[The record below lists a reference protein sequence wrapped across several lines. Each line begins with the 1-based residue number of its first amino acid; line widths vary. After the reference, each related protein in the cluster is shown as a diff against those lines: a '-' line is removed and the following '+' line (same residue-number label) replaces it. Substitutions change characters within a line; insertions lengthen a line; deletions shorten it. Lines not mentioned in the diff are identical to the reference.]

1 LGENTGLTPACDLS
15 REPSGASLPA
25 AGKGTIKKVF
35 VVLLLIAVGVGAFL
49 YFPRGGATASQNA
62 ATLAIL
68 NTAIEGSRAGAAF
81 SPALDGE
88 LYATGDLV
96 RANTDGRAVLTFFD
110 GSSLSVDPGS
120 QVKVVALNRVSTD
133 GIQVTIEQSL
143 GRSWQSVQKLKT
155 PESRYEVRTPSTTA
169 VVRGTGFLTLVQQLA
184 TGGTQ
189 TTYQVDEGG
198 LQVNA
203 TAGGSVNVPAGTQ
216 VTIAEG
222 AQAPA
227 SATPIPPSPRLEIN
241 STAGLGFLVVAPTGQ
256 SCGPSGSKAEIFGC
270 VVTADKVT
278 IRDPAPGR
286 WGVVMTS
293 AGALPVGTL
302 SIDGF
307 VGATRNAG
315 RSTGRPY
322 GAGDVVR
329 TGITLTTGAQLA
341 LSVFEPPTLVTSL
354 CAAAAP
360 GRVFASGPVDV
371 RAESIRAF
379 ARDNKA
385 TPVSLVFTEAE
396 LNQAVN
402 LNAPSAAQGVT
413 LSDAKI
419 RIDSG
424 GIHGTAKAATQFI
437 TVNASADVVGGPVG
451 DKFTLK
457 VSRLAADPLPPGLID
472 AVKGLVD
479 TSTADISGTVPFLVK
494 QVAFRN
500 GCFWVS
506 GVTPN

>member
-1 LGENTGLTPACDLS
+1 M
-15 REPSGASLPA
+15 
-25 AGKGTIKKVF
+25 KKVF
-35 VVLLLIAVGVGAFL
+35 VVLLLIVAGVAAFL
-49 YFPRGGATASQNA
+49 YFPRGGANTSAQNA

-68 NTAIEGSRAGAAF
+68 NTAIEGARAGAAF
-81 SPALDGE
+81 APALDGE
-88 LYATGDLV
+88 IYATGDLV
-96 RANTDGRAVLTFFD
+96 RANVDGRAVLTFFD

-155 PESRYEVRTPSTTA
+155 PDSRYEVRTPSTSA
-169 VVRGTGFLTLVQQLA
+169 VVRGTGFLTFVQQLT

-189 TTYQVDEGG
+189 TTYQVDEGT

-203 TAGGSVNVPAGTQ
+203 TAGGTVSVPAGTQ

-227 SATPIPPSPRLEIN
+227 SATPIPPSPRLEIT
-241 STAGLGFLVVAPTGQ
+241 SIGGLGFLVVAPTGQ
-256 SCGPSGSKAEIFGC
+256 ACGPTGNKAEIFGC
-270 VVTADKVT
+270 VVSADKVT
-278 IRDPAPGR
+278 IREPAAGR
-286 WGVVMTS
+286 WGLFMTS
-293 AGALPVGTL
+293 TGAVPLGTL
-302 SIDGF
+302 SVDGF
-307 VGATRNAG
+307 IGTTRNAG
-315 RSTGRPY
+315 RTSGRPY
-322 GAGDVVR
+322 AAGDMVR
-329 TGITLTTGAQLA
+329 TGLTFTPGPPLA
-341 LSVFEPPTLVTSL
+341 LTAFEPPTLVTSV
-354 CAAAAP
+354 CAAAAA
-360 GRVFASGPVDV
+360 GRVFATGPVDG
-371 RAESIRAF
+371 RADSIRTF

-396 LNQAVN
+396 LNDAVN
-402 LNAPSAAQGVT
+402 KNAPSPTQGVT

-419 RIDSG
+419 TIDAG

-472 AVKGLVD
+472 AMKGLVD
-479 TSTADISGTVPFLVK
+479 SSTADISGTVPFLVK

>member
-1 LGENTGLTPACDLS
+1 L
-15 REPSGASLPA
+15 
-25 AGKGTIKKVF
+25 KKAL

-49 YFPRGGATASQNA
+49 YFPRGRAAASAQNA

-120 QVKVVALNRVSTD
+120 QVKVVALNRVAGD

-143 GRSWQSVQKLKT
+143 GRSWQSVQKLK
-155 PESRYEVRTPSTTA
+155 PDSRYEVRTPSTSA
-169 VVRGTGFLTLVQQLA
+169 IVRGTGFLTLVQPLA

-189 TTYQVDEGG
+189 TTYQVDEGAV
-198 LQVNA
+198 QVTA
-203 TAGGSVNVPAGTQ
+203 TAGGSVNVPAGMQ

-241 STAGLGFLVVAPTGQ
+241 GTAGLGYLVVAPTGQ
-256 SCGPSGSKAEIFGC
+256 SCGPMGGKAEIFGC

-293 AGALPVGTL
+293 ADALPVGTL

-322 GAGDVVR
+322 GAGDTVR

-341 LSVFEPPTLVTSL
+341 LSAFELPALVTSV

-360 GRVFASGPVDV
+360 GRVFASGPVDG
-371 RAESIRAF
+371 RAESIRVF

-396 LNQAVN
+396 LNEAVN
-402 LNAPSAAQGVT
+402 LNVPPGTQGVT

-424 GIHGTAKAATQFI
+424 GIHGTAQAATQFL
-437 TVNASADVVGGPVG
+437 TVNAIADVVGGPVG

-457 VSRLAADPLPPGLID
+457 VARLVADPLPPGLIE
-472 AVKGLVD
+472 AMKGLVD
-479 TSTADISGTVPFLVK
+479 SSTADLSGTVPFLVK

>member
-1 LGENTGLTPACDLS
+1 M
-15 REPSGASLPA
+15 
-25 AGKGTIKKVF
+25 KKVF
-35 VVLLLIAVGVGAFL
+35 VVLLLIVAGVGAFL
-49 YFPRGGATASQNA
+49 YFPRGGANTSAQNA

-68 NTAIEGSRAGAAF
+68 NTAIEGARAGAAF
-81 SPALDGE
+81 APALDGE
-88 LYATGDLV
+88 IYATGDLV
-96 RANTDGRAVLTFFD
+96 RANVDGRAVLTFFD

-155 PESRYEVRTPSTTA
+155 PDSRYEVRTPSTSA
-169 VVRGTGFLTLVQQLA
+169 VVRGTGFLTFVQQLT

-189 TTYQVDEGG
+189 TTYQVDEGT

-203 TAGGSVNVPAGTQ
+203 TAGGTVSVPAGTQ

-227 SATPIPPSPRLEIN
+227 SATPIPPSPRLEVT
-241 STAGLGFLVVAPTGQ
+241 STGGLGFLVVAPTGQ
-256 SCGPSGSKAEIFGC
+256 ACGPRGNKAEIFGC
-270 VVTADKVT
+270 VVSADKVS
-278 IRDPAPGR
+278 IREPAAGR
-286 WGVVMTS
+286 WGLFMTS
-293 AGALPVGTL
+293 TGAVPLGTL
-302 SIDGF
+302 SVDGF
-307 VGATRNAG
+307 IGTTRNAG
-315 RSTGRPY
+315 RTTGRPY
-322 GAGDVVR
+322 AAGDMVR
-329 TGITLTTGAQLA
+329 TGLTLTPGPPLA
-341 LSVFEPPTLVTSL
+341 LTAFEPPTLVTSV
-354 CAAAAP
+354 CAAAAA
-360 GRVFASGPVDV
+360 GRVFATGPVDG
-371 RAESIRAF
+371 RADSIRTF

-396 LNQAVN
+396 LNDAVN
-402 LNAPSAAQGVT
+402 KNAPSPTQGVT

-419 RIDSG
+419 TIDAG

-472 AVKGLVD
+472 AMKGLVD
-479 TSTADISGTVPFLVK
+479 SSTADISGTVPFLVK

>member
-1 LGENTGLTPACDLS
+1 L
-15 REPSGASLPA
+15 
-25 AGKGTIKKVF
+25 KKVF
-35 VVLLLIAVGVGAFL
+35 VVLLLIVVGVGAFL
-49 YFPRGGATASQNA
+49 YFPRGGSNTSAQNA

-96 RANTDGRAVLTFFD
+96 RANVDGRAVLTFFD

-120 QVKVVALNRVSTD
+120 QVKVVALNRVATD

-155 PESRYEVRTPSTTA
+155 PDSRYEVRTPSTTA

-184 TGGTQ
+184 AGGTQ
-189 TTYQVDEGG
+189 TTYQVDDGA
-198 LQVNA
+198 LLVNA
-203 TAGGSVNVPAGTQ
+203 TAGGSVNVPAGMQ

-241 STAGLGFLVVAPTGQ
+241 GTPGLGFLVVAPTGQ
-256 SCGPSGSKAEIFGC
+256 SCGSAGGKAEIFGC
-270 VVTADKVT
+270 VVSPDKVT

-322 GAGDVVR
+322 GAGDMVR

-341 LSVFEPPTLVTSL
+341 LSVFEPPTVVTSV

-360 GRVFASGPVDV
+360 GRVFASGPVDG
-371 RAESIRAF
+371 RAEEIRTF

-385 TPVSLVFTEAE
+385 TRVSLVFTEAE

-402 LNAPSAAQGVT
+402 QNAPSETQGVT

-424 GIHGTAKAATQFI
+424 GIHGTAKAVTQFI

-457 VSRLAADPLPPGLID
+457 VSRLAADPLPPGLVD

-479 TSTADISGTVPFLVK
+479 TSTADLSGTVPFLVK

>member
-1 LGENTGLTPACDLS
+1 L
-15 REPSGASLPA
+15 
-25 AGKGTIKKVF
+25 KKLF
-35 VVLLLIAVGVGAFL
+35 VVLLLIVAGVGAFL
-49 YFPRGGATASQNA
+49 YFPRGGASTSAQNA

-68 NTAIEGSRAGAAF
+68 NTAIEGSRSGAAF
-81 SPALDGE
+81 APALDGE
-88 LYATGDLV
+88 VYATGDLV
-96 RANTDGRAVLTFFD
+96 RANVDGRAVLTFFD

-155 PESRYEVRTPSTTA
+155 PDSRYEVRTPSTSA
-169 VVRGTGFLTLVQQLA
+169 VVRGTGFLTFVQQLT

-189 TTYQVDEGG
+189 TTYQVDEGT
-198 LQVNA
+198 LQVTA
-203 TAGGSVNVPAGTQ
+203 TAGGTVAVPAGTQ

-227 SATPIPPSPRLEIN
+227 AATPIAPSPRLEIT
-241 STAGLGFLVVAPTGQ
+241 STGGLGFLVVAPTGQ
-256 SCGPSGSKAEIFGC
+256 ACGPTGSKAEIFGC
-270 VVTADKVT
+270 VVSADKVS
-278 IRDPAPGR
+278 IREPAAGR
-286 WGVVMTS
+286 WGVFMTS
-293 AGALPVGTL
+293 TGALPLGTL
-302 SIDGF
+302 SVDGF
-307 VGATRNAG
+307 IGTTRNAG
-315 RSTGRPY
+315 RTTGRPY
-322 GAGDVVR
+322 AAGDMVR
-329 TGITLTTGAQLA
+329 TGLTLTPGPPLG
-341 LSVFEPPTLVTSL
+341 LSTFEPPTLVTSV

-360 GRVFASGPVDV
+360 GRVFATGPVDG
-371 RAESIRAF
+371 RADSIKTF

-385 TPVSLVFTEAE
+385 TPVALIFTEAE
-396 LNQAVN
+396 LNDAVN
-402 LNAPSAAQGVT
+402 QNAPSATQGVT
-413 LSDAKI
+413 LSNAKI
-419 RIDSG
+419 TIDAG

-472 AVKGLVD
+472 AMKGLVD
-479 TSTADISGTVPFLVK
+479 SSTADISGTVPFLVK

-500 GCFWVS
+500 GCFWIS

>member
-1 LGENTGLTPACDLS
+1 L
-15 REPSGASLPA
+15 
-25 AGKGTIKKVF
+25 KKVF
-35 VVLLLIAVGVGAFL
+35 VVLLLIVAGVAAFL
-49 YFPRGGATASQNA
+49 YFPRGGANTSAQNA

-68 NTAIEGSRAGAAF
+68 NTAIEGARAGAAF
-81 SPALDGE
+81 APALDGE
-88 LYATGDLV
+88 IYATGDLV
-96 RANTDGRAVLTFFD
+96 RANVDGRAVLTFFD

-155 PESRYEVRTPSTTA
+155 PDSRYEVRTPSTSA
-169 VVRGTGFLTLVQQLA
+169 VVRGTGFLTFVQQLT
-184 TGGTQ
+184 TGVTQ
-189 TTYQVDEGG
+189 TTYQVDEGT

-203 TAGGSVNVPAGTQ
+203 TAGGTVSVPAGTQ

-227 SATPIPPSPRLEIN
+227 SATPIPPSPRLEVT
-241 STAGLGFLVVAPTGQ
+241 STGGLGFLVVAPTGQ
-256 SCGPSGSKAEIFGC
+256 ACGPTGNKAEIFGC
-270 VVTADKVT
+270 VVSADKVT
-278 IRDPAPGR
+278 IREPAAGR
-286 WGVVMTS
+286 WGLFMTS
-293 AGALPVGTL
+293 TGAVPLGTL
-302 SIDGF
+302 SVDGF
-307 VGATRNAG
+307 IGTTRNAG
-315 RSTGRPY
+315 RTTGRPY
-322 GAGDVVR
+322 AAGDMVR
-329 TGITLTTGAQLA
+329 TGLTLTPGPPLA
-341 LSVFEPPTLVTSL
+341 LTAFEPPTLVTSV
-354 CAAAAP
+354 CAAAAA
-360 GRVFASGPVDV
+360 GRVFATGPVDG
-371 RAESIRAF
+371 RADSIRTF

-396 LNQAVN
+396 LNDAVN
-402 LNAPSAAQGVT
+402 KNAPSPTQGVT

-419 RIDSG
+419 TIDAG

-472 AVKGLVD
+472 AMKGLVD
-479 TSTADISGTVPFLVK
+479 SSTADISGTVPFLVK

>member
-1 LGENTGLTPACDLS
+1 M
-15 REPSGASLPA
+15 
-25 AGKGTIKKVF
+25 KKVF
-35 VVLLLIAVGVGAFL
+35 VVLLLIVAGVGAFL
-49 YFPRGGATASQNA
+49 YFPRGGANTSAQNA

-68 NTAIEGSRAGAAF
+68 NTAIEGARAGAAF
-81 SPALDGE
+81 APALDGE
-88 LYATGDLV
+88 IYATGDLV
-96 RANTDGRAVLTFFD
+96 RANVDGRAVLTFFD

-155 PESRYEVRTPSTTA
+155 PDSRYEVRTPSTSA
-169 VVRGTGFLTLVQQLA
+169 VVRGTGFLTFVQQLT

-189 TTYQVDEGG
+189 TTYQVDEGT

-203 TAGGSVNVPAGTQ
+203 TAGGTVSVPAGTQ

-227 SATPIPPSPRLEIN
+227 SATPIPPSPRLEVT
-241 STAGLGFLVVAPTGQ
+241 STGGLGFLVVAPTGQ
-256 SCGPSGSKAEIFGC
+256 ACGPTGNKAEIFGC
-270 VVTADKVT
+270 VVSADKVS
-278 IRDPAPGR
+278 IREPAAGR
-286 WGVVMTS
+286 WGLFMIST
-293 AGALPVGTL
+293 GAVPLGTL
-302 SIDGF
+302 SVDGF
-307 VGATRNAG
+307 IGTTRNAG
-315 RSTGRPY
+315 RTTGRPY
-322 GAGDVVR
+322 AAGDMVR
-329 TGITLTTGAQLA
+329 TGLTLTPGPPLA
-341 LSVFEPPTLVTSL
+341 LTAFEPPTLVTSV
-354 CAAAAP
+354 CAAAAA
-360 GRVFASGPVDV
+360 GRVFATGPVDG
-371 RAESIRAF
+371 RADSIRTF

-396 LNQAVN
+396 LNDAVN
-402 LNAPSAAQGVT
+402 KNAPSPTQGVT

-419 RIDSG
+419 TIDAG

-457 VSRLAADPLPPGLID
+457 VSRLVADPLPPGLID
-472 AVKGLVD
+472 AMKGLVD
-479 TSTADISGTVPFLVK
+479 SSTADISGTVPFLVK

>member
-1 LGENTGLTPACDLS
+1 L
-15 REPSGASLPA
+15 
-25 AGKGTIKKVF
+25 KKVF
-35 VVLLLIAVGVGAFL
+35 VVLLLIVAGVGAFL
-49 YFPRGGATASQNA
+49 YFPRGGANTSAQNA

-68 NTAIEGSRAGAAF
+68 NTAIEGARAGAAF
-81 SPALDGE
+81 APALDGE
-88 LYATGDLV
+88 IYATGDLV
-96 RANTDGRAVLTFFD
+96 RANVDGRAVLTFFD

-155 PESRYEVRTPSTTA
+155 PDSRYEVRTPSTSA
-169 VVRGTGFLTLVQQLA
+169 VVRGTGFLTFVQQLT

-189 TTYQVDEGG
+189 TTYQVDEGT

-203 TAGGSVNVPAGTQ
+203 TAGGTVSVPAGTQ

-227 SATPIPPSPRLEIN
+227 SATPIPPSPRLEVT
-241 STAGLGFLVVAPTGQ
+241 STGGLGFLVVAPTGQ
-256 SCGPSGSKAEIFGC
+256 ACGPTGNKAEIFGC
-270 VVTADKVT
+270 VVSADKVS
-278 IRDPAPGR
+278 IREPAAGR
-286 WGVVMTS
+286 WGLFMTS
-293 AGALPVGTL
+293 TGAVPLGTL
-302 SIDGF
+302 SVDGF
-307 VGATRNAG
+307 IGTTRNAG
-315 RSTGRPY
+315 RTTGRPY
-322 GAGDVVR
+322 AAGDMVR
-329 TGITLTTGAQLA
+329 TGLTLTPGPPLA
-341 LSVFEPPTLVTSL
+341 LTAFEPPTLVTSV
-354 CAAAAP
+354 CAAAAA
-360 GRVFASGPVDV
+360 GRVFATGPVDG
-371 RAESIRAF
+371 RADSIRTF

-396 LNQAVN
+396 LNDAVN
-402 LNAPSAAQGVT
+402 KNAPSPTQGVT

-419 RIDSG
+419 TIDAG

-472 AVKGLVD
+472 AMKGLVD
-479 TSTADISGTVPFLVK
+479 SSTADISGTVPFLVK

>member
-1 LGENTGLTPACDLS
+1 M
-15 REPSGASLPA
+15 
-25 AGKGTIKKVF
+25 KKVLVVF
-35 VVLLLIAVGVGAFL
+35 VLLVAGVGAFL
-49 YFPRGGATASQNA
+49 YFPRGGATTSAQNA
-62 ATLAIL
+62 ATLAVL
-68 NTAIEGSRAGAAF
+68 NTAIEGARAGAAF
-81 SPALDGE
+81 APALDGE
-88 LYATGDLV
+88 IYATGDLV
-96 RANTDGRAVLTFFD
+96 RANVEGRAVLTFFD

-133 GIQVTIEQSL
+133 GIQVTVEQTL

-155 PESRYEVRTPSTTA
+155 PDSRYEVRTPSTVA
-169 VVRGTGFLTLVQQLA
+169 VVRGTGFLTFVQQLA

-189 TTYQVDEGG
+189 TTYQVDEGT

-203 TAGGSVNVPAGTQ
+203 TAGGSVTVPAGTQ

-227 SATPIPPSPRLEIN
+227 SATPIAPSPRLEIVGA
-241 STAGLGFLVVAPTGQ
+241 AGLGFLVVAPTGQ

-270 VVTADKVT
+270 TVSGNKVT
-278 IRDPAPGR
+278 IREPAAGR
-286 WGVVMTS
+286 WGVFMTS
-293 AGALPVGTL
+293 AGALPAGTL
-302 SIDGF
+302 NIDGF
-307 VGATRNAG
+307 IGTARN
-315 RSTGRPY
+315 TGQTTARPY
-322 GAGDVVR
+322 AAGEMVR
-329 TGITLTTGAQLA
+329 TGITLTAGPPLA
-341 LSVFEPPTLVTSL
+341 LSAFEPPTPVTSV

-360 GRVFASGPVDV
+360 GRVFASGPVDG
-371 RAESIRAF
+371 RADSIKTF

-385 TPVSLVFTEAE
+385 TPVSLVFTQSE
-396 LNQAVN
+396 LNEAVN
-402 LNAPSAAQGVT
+402 NAPSATQGVT

-419 RIDSG
+419 TIDAG
-424 GIHGTAKAATQFI
+424 GIHGTAKAVTQFI

-479 TSTADISGTVPFLVK
+479 SSTADISGTVPFLVK

-506 GVTPN
+506 GVTAN

>member
-1 LGENTGLTPACDLS
+1 L
-15 REPSGASLPA
+15 
-25 AGKGTIKKVF
+25 KKVF

-49 YFPRGGATASQNA
+49 YFPRGGATASAQNA

-88 LYATGDLV
+88 LYTTGDLV

-120 QVKVVALNRVSTD
+120 QVKVVALNRVATD

-143 GRSWQSVQKLKT
+143 GRSWQSVQKLK
-155 PESRYEVRTPSTTA
+155 PDSRYEVRTPSTTA
-169 VVRGTGFLTLVQQLA
+169 IVRGTGFLTLVQPLP

-189 TTYQVDEGG
+189 TTYQVDEGA

-203 TAGGSVNVPAGTQ
+203 TAGGSVSVPAGTQ
-216 VTIAEG
+216 VTIADG
-222 AQAPA
+222 ARAPA
-227 SATPIPPSPRLEIN
+227 SATPIPPAPRLEIN
-241 STAGLGFLVVAPTGQ
+241 STAGLGFLIVAPTGQ
-256 SCGPSGSKAEIFGC
+256 SCGPTGNRAEIFGC

-278 IRDPAPGR
+278 IRDPQPGR

-307 VGATRNAG
+307 LGATRNAG

-341 LSVFEPPTLVTSL
+341 LSVFEPPTVVTSV

-360 GRVFASGPVDV
+360 GRVFASGPVDG

-379 ARDNKA
+379 ARENKA

-402 LNAPSAAQGVT
+402 LNAPSAQGVT

-437 TVNASADVVGGPVG
+437 TVDASADVVGGPVG

-479 TSTADISGTVPFLVK
+479 TSTANISGTVPFLVK